1 MKALRIVSS
10 APPRLE
16 VVDLPKPQPGIRQAL
31 VRVITAGVNRADLW
45 QARGMYPPPPGA
57 PADIPGLEFNGVVES
72 LGPEC
77 SLVTAPQRVFGIC
90 SGGAHAQYIIS
101 HEELLMPVP
110 KALDDV
116 HAAAVPEAYITSHD
130 ALVTQ
135 CAMQPGEYVL
145 IHAVGSSVGLAAL
158 DIVLAWGCVPSGTSR
173 SSHKLDKA
181 REFAQS
187 RYHGRKEA
195 LVFCRPDTFGE
206 EVLKATAGT
215 GADIILDPI
224 GGAYFERNINSLALC
239 GRLMIIATLG
249 GTTVTL
255 PLPVLMHK
263 RLRLIGT
270 MLRTRSLEEKA
281 AASRAFELD
290 VLPKLASGELKP
302 IVDRTFPLEEA
313 AEAYAYVEQNKNFGK
328 VVLTMFGTSGVTQIQ

>member
-1 MKALRIVSS
+1 
-10 APPRLE
+10 
-16 VVDLPKPQPGIRQAL
+16 
-31 VRVITAGVNRADLW
+31 
-45 QARGMYPPPPGA
+45 
-57 PADIPGLEFNGVVES
+57 
-72 LGPEC
+72 
-77 SLVTAPQRVFGIC
+77 
-90 SGGAHAQYIIS
+90 
-101 HEELLMPVP
+101 MPVP
-110 KALDDV
+110 KTLDDI

-181 REFAQS
+181 RDFART
-187 RYHGRKEA
+187 RYRGGSET
-195 LVFCRPDTFGE
+195 LVFCTPDRFGE
-206 EVLKATAGT
+206 EVLKATAGA
-215 GADIILDPI
+215 GADIILDPV
-224 GGAYFERNINSLALC
+224 GGAYFEQNINSLALC

-249 GTTVTL
+249 GTMVTL

-270 MLRTRSLEEKA
+270 MLRTRTLEEKA
-281 AASRAFELD
+281 AASRAFERD
-290 VLPKLASGELKP
+290 ISPKLASGELKP
-302 IVDRTFPLEEA
+302 TVDRTYPLEEA

-328 VVLTMFGTSGVTQIQ
+328 VVLTMFGTSGVT